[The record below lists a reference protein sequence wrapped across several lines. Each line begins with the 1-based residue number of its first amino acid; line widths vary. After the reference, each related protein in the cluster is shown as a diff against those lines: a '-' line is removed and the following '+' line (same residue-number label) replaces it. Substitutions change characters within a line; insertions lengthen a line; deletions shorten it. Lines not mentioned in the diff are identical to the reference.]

1 MPPKQTRRFDPLLPV
16 TRVRYREGAG
26 PRMLCRIVHARL
38 VVVRTVFARICGFV
52 MVLMIAMS
60 APSAMAAGSA
70 PTVRVDAGTLSGIH
84 NAKAG
89 LDEFMGIP
97 FAAPPVGR
105 LRWKPPQPVAAW
117 RGARKAD
124 HFGPRCMQRGVF
136 PVRSDGMSEDC
147 LYLNVWT
154 PAGSAGKKL
163 PVLVYFHGGGADGDG
178 SEPRY
183 DGASLARRGIVTV
196 TVNYR
201 VNVFGFLA
209 LPELAKESHHHTAGN
224 YGLLDQ
230 VAALR
235 WIHRN
240 IASFGGN
247 PGEVTIG
254 GESFGSISV
263 SMLMASPLSK
273 GLVQRAIGESGAS
286 LGNRVPPPLALAEKR
301 GEAFESHVGAHSLVQ
316 LRTIPASKLLK
327 ATGDKDVG
335 GFGPVI
341 DGWFLP
347 RSPKAIYEAGD
358 QAHIPLLV
366 GSNSQ
371 EGYYTALLNGKP
383 PTPSN
388 YREVM
393 ESAAA
398 KQHLG
403 KYVAEALKLYPG
415 HTEAEVKA
423 SGTALVGD
431 GFIAFSTWRWM
442 HLQRK
447 TGAPVYY
454 YYFTKGRPARR
465 DGKAGPDA
473 GARHSSEIEYALGNL
488 PTNDLYAWTAVDYK
502 VSATMEGYF
511 ANFIKTGEPN
521 GAGLPHWPTVTSKD
535 GGLLRQ
541 VIGVDTHT
549 IADHNAARYE
559 LLQRIL
565 TDLHP

>member
-1 MPPKQTRRFDPLLPV
+1 M
-16 TRVRYREGAG
+16 A
-26 PRMLCRIVHARL
+26 
-38 VVVRTVFARICGFV
+38 
-52 MVLMIAMS
+52 LMIAMP
-60 APSAMAAGSA
+60 ATPAMAAGSA
-70 PTVRVDAGTLSGIH
+70 PTVRIETGTLSGIH
-84 NAKAG
+84 DAKTG
-89 LDEFMGIP
+89 LDEFLGIP
-97 FAAPPVGR
+97 FAAPPIGR
-105 LRWKPPQPVAAW
+105 LRWKPPRPVAAW
-117 RGARKAD
+117 KGIRKSD

-136 PVRSDGMSEDC
+136 PVRSDGMSEDG
-147 LYLNVWT
+147 LYLSVWA
-154 PAGSAGKKL
+154 PAGSEGKKL

-209 LPELAKESHHHTAGN
+209 LPALAKESPHHAAGN

-235 WIHRN
+235 WVHRN

-247 PGEVTIG
+247 PEEVTIG
-254 GESFGSISV
+254 GESFGSMSV

-286 LGNRVPPPLALAEKR
+286 LGNLAPSPLALAEKR
-301 GEAFESHVGAHSLVQ
+301 NETFESHVGAHSLAQ
-316 LRTIPASKLLK
+316 LRAMPASKLLK
-327 ATGDKDVG
+327 ATGDKGVA

-347 RSPKAIYEAGD
+347 RPPKVIYEAGD
-358 QAHIPLLV
+358 QAHIPLLI

-371 EGYYTALLNGKP
+371 EGYYTALLKGQS
-383 PTPSN
+383 PTPAN
-388 YREVM
+388 YREAIGH
-393 ESAAA
+393 AAA

-403 KYVAEALKLYPG
+403 KYVAEVLKLYPG
-415 HTEAEVKA
+415 RTEAEVKA

-465 DGKAGPDA
+465 DGKAGPDV

-488 PTNDLYAWTAVDYK
+488 STNHVYAWTAADYK

-511 ANFIKTGEPN
+511 ANFIKTGDPN
-521 GAGLPHWPTVTSKD
+521 GGGLPHWPAVAPKD

-541 VIGVDTHT
+541 VIGADTHT
-549 IADHNAARYE
+549 IVDHNAARYE

-565 TDLHP
+565 NGAHH

>member
-1 MPPKQTRRFDPLLPV
+1 M
-16 TRVRYREGAG
+16 
-26 PRMLCRIVHARL
+26 
-38 VVVRTVFARICGFV
+38 
-52 MVLMIAMS
+52 
-60 APSAMAAGSA
+60 
-70 PTVRVDAGTLSGIH
+70 
-84 NAKAG
+84 AG
-89 LDEFMGIP
+89 LDEFFGIP
-97 FAAPPVGR
+97 YAAPPLGR
-105 LRWKPPQPVAAW
+105 LRWKPPQPIAAW
-117 RGARKAD
+117 KGMRTAD
-124 HFGPRCMQRGVF
+124 HFGPRCMQQGMF

-154 PAGSAGKKL
+154 PGGSEHEKL

-183 DGASLARRGIVTV
+183 DGASLARHGIITV

-209 LPELAKESHHHTAGN
+209 LPALGDESSHHAAGN

-235 WIHRN
+235 WVHRN
-240 IASFGGN
+240 IASFGGD
-247 PGEVTIG
+247 PEKVTIG
-254 GESFGSISV
+254 GESFGSMSV

-286 LGNRVPPPLALAEKR
+286 LGNRLPLPLALAEKR
-301 GEAFESHVGAHSLVQ
+301 GEAFENHVGARSLAE
-316 LRTIPASKLLK
+316 LRAMPASKLLE
-327 ATGDKDVG
+327 ATGDEGVG
-335 GFGPVI
+335 GFVPVV
-341 DGWFLP
+341 DGWILP

-371 EGYYTALLNGKP
+371 EGYYTALLKDKP
-383 PTPSN
+383 PTPAN
-388 YREVM
+388 YREAL
-393 ESAAA
+393 EPAAA
-398 KQHLG
+398 KQHLD
-403 KYVAEALKLYPG
+403 KYLTEVLKLYPG
-415 HTEAEVKA
+415 RTEAEVKA

-447 TGAPVYY
+447 TRDATVYY

-488 PTNDLYAWTAVDYK
+488 SINNVYAWAPADYK
-502 VSATMEGYF
+502 VSAIMEGYF
-511 ANFIKTGEPN
+511 ANFIKTGDPN
-521 GAGLPHWPTVTSKD
+521 GQGLPHWPAVAPKD

-541 VIGVDTHT
+541 VIGMDTHT
-549 IADHNAARYE
+549 IVDHNVARYE
-559 LLQRIL
+559 FLQRIL
-565 TDLHP
+565 TTAHH